1 MPLNAVEQADLLSRA
16 GLGDRDAFRRFYE
29 ATAGQVFA
37 LGIRLLGDRTR
48 AEDLLQDVYLRA
60 WYRAAD
66 YSPRRGEP
74 LAWLATMARNRAI
87 DMGRSAFEKSVALD
101 DVAEPSAE
109 ASPGDGAGNGKLT
122 RCIGE
127 LDEGQRQSV
136 FCAFFEGLSHG
147 EIARRF
153 REPVGTVKTRIRR
166 GLAALKRCL
175 ES

>member
-1 MPLNAVEQADLLSRA
+1 MPMSHADQVDLLGRA
-16 GLGDRDAFRRFYE
+16 GLGDREAFRRFYE
-29 ATAGQVFA
+29 ATAGQMFA
-37 LGIRLLGDRTR
+37 LGIRLLGDRAR

-101 DVAEPSAE
+101 GVAEPLAE
-109 ASPGDGAGNGKLT
+109 ASPGDEEGHGKLT

-147 EIARRF
+147 EIAGRF

>member
-1 MPLNAVEQADLLSRA
+1 MPLTDVDQADLLSRA

-29 ATAGQVFA
+29 ATAGQMFA
-37 LGIRLLGDRTR
+37 LGIRLLGDRAR

-101 DVAEPSAE
+101 SVAEPADE
-109 ASPGDGAGNGKLT
+109 AAAGEDGHGKLN

-147 EIARRF
+147 EIAGRF